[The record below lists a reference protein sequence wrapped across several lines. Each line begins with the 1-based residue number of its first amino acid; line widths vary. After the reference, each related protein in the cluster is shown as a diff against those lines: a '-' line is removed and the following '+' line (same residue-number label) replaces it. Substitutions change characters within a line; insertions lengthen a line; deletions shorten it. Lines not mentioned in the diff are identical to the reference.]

1 MSENTT
7 FLHFLS
13 RGNFGVFRGISPRA
27 DLLLCAKTAQFFGGK
42 LGSFWAKFGTPKFP
56 KCALFAHLQKKV
68 HFFRQKF
75 PPGFFG
81 FWQNFII
88 FMKFII
94 DYKAKLP
101 QRPKKGGVKLV
112 KKKKFRNSRKSEKKW
127 REFSGGFFGVFCTF
141 FDPPKI
147 TKIND
152 YSPEHH
158 FFEKTRKWRFR
169 KFRKFR
175 ENFPPKFS
183 PEKYF
188 PQIFV
193 KILFNFYKFIID
205 YSR

>member
-42 LGSFWAKFGTPKFP
+42 SGSFWAKFGTPKFP

-101 QRPKKGGVKLV
+101 QRTKKGGVKLV
-112 KKKKFRNSRKSEKKW
+112 KKKKFRNSRKTTITAQNTPFLKKP
-127 REFSGGFFGVFCTF
+127 ENDDFGNSGNSG
-141 FDPPKI
+141 KI
-147 TKIND
+147 F
-152 YSPEHH
+152 P
-158 FFEKTRKWRFR
+158 R
-169 KFRKFR
+169 
-175 ENFPPKFS
+175 NFPPKNISHKFS
-183 PEKYF
+183 
-188 PQIFV
+188 
-193 KILFNFYKFIID
+193 
-205 YSR
+205 

>member
-27 DLLLCAKTAQFFGGK
+27 DPLLCAKTAQFFGGK
-42 LGSFWAKFGTPKFP
+42 SGSFWAKFGTPKFP

-94 DYKAKLP
+94 DYNAKLP
-101 QRPKKGGVKLV
+101 QRTKKGGVKLV
-112 KKKKFRNSRKSEKKW
+112 KKKNSEIPEKVKKSDGNFRGVFSVFFAHFSTPQKSRKSTITAQNTPFLKKP
-127 REFSGGFFGVFCTF
+127 ENDDFGNSGNSG
-141 FDPPKI
+141 KI
-147 TKIND
+147 F
-152 YSPEHH
+152 P
-158 FFEKTRKWRFR
+158 R
-169 KFRKFR
+169 
-175 ENFPPKFS
+175 NFPPKNISHKFS
-183 PEKYF
+183 
-188 PQIFV
+188 
-193 KILFNFYKFIID
+193 
-205 YSR
+205 